1 MYWTGA
7 INNWAS
13 PSSED
18 EPHHIFFQAS
28 FSPAVN
34 VAKVVRMLM
43 FHQFLMEVCDEHC
56 SL

>member
-1 MYWTGA
+1 MYWTGT
-7 INNWAS
+7 INNGAS